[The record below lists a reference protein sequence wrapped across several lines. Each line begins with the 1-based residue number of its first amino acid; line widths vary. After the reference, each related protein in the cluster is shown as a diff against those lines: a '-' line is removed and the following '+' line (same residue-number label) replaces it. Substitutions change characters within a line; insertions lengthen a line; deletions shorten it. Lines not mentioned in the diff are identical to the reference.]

1 MSIVVHNPYVPRLI
15 AASCRL
21 QELIDSNT
29 LFAGYDGDES
39 AAKDSCAV
47 LEEFTAAVGQ
57 VTQMQKLQ
65 GMTSPFIRYREQI
78 MGGYST
84 AYRLASLVLHLYN
97 GNEWTLDITTLLRNA
112 DDNHVRI
119 ALELMAWYAQYG
131 ENDQAFMALAR
142 EILRRDH
149 PELLED

>member
-29 LFAGYDGDES
+29 LFAGYDGDEG

-57 VTQMQKLQ
+57 VTMMQKLQ

-84 AYRLASLVLHLYN
+84 AYRLANLVLHLFN
-97 GNEWTLDITTLLRNA
+97 GNKWTLDITSLLANA
-112 DDNHVRI
+112 DEQHTRI
-119 ALELMAWYAQYG
+119 ALELQAWYATHG
-131 ENDQAFMALAR
+131 ENDVAFMAMAR

-149 PELLED
+149 PELPED